1 MKKQTIFFDVGNVLV
16 FFSHVKMIE
25 KMANLYDSTFDK
37 VLEFILAKNLQENY
51 EVGKLTTND
60 VCSSLNNEFHKN
72 TSTNELQKALNYSFH
87 ANDQILPLL
96 NSLKEQENYLVLLSN
111 TNQSHFDYLY
121 NKYPFLKLFDDKILS
136 HEVSMR
142 KPNPEIYKLALSKA
156 IGNSVFIDDLEENVK
171 ASKEQGLDAIVYKD
185 VCNLQKS
192 LSEKGFI

>member
-72 TSTNELQKALNYSFH
+72 TSTNELQKALNRKSDEIKEKEKVK
-87 ANDQILPLL
+87 AQKKLM
-96 NSLKEQENYLVLLSN
+96 KEQ
-111 TNQSHFDYLY
+111 
-121 NKYPFLKLFDDKILS
+121 
-136 HEVSMR
+136 
-142 KPNPEIYKLALSKA
+142 
-156 IGNSVFIDDLEENVK
+156 K
-171 ASKEQGLDAIVYKD
+171 ASFCARDSSADTRE
-185 VCNLQKS
+185 
-192 LSEKGFI
+192 